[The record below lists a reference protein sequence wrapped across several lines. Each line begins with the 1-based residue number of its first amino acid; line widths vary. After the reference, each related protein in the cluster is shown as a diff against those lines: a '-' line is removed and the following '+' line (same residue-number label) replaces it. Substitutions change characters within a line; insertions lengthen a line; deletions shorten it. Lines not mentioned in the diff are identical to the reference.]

1 MPSRRIEKVNRA
13 ILETLSA
20 AILFDLRDPRVKNVT
35 ILNVE
40 TTGDIKES
48 KVRVGV
54 RGDAKVQS
62 LTLHGLDSSRGFLQS
77 KIADRLQTKSTPIL
91 KFILEPNWLDHLS
104 ATSQG
109 FQEAAET
116 AITTDADL
124 ADAAEGE
131 PDSEDDDLDE
141 DEDDD
146 LDEEDGDED
155 EEDGDEEDGDEDE
168 EDDDEDEEDEPTK

>member
-13 ILETLSA
+13 ILETLSS

-109 FQEAAET
+109 FQEAAAT
-116 AITTDADL
+116 AITTEADP
-124 ADAAEGE
+124 AEATEGE
-131 PDSEDDDLDE
+131 PDSEDDE
-141 DEDDD
+141 DQDDD
-146 LDEEDGDED
+146 DDSED
-155 EEDGDEEDGDEDE
+155 
-168 EDDDEDEEDEPTK
+168 DDDEDD

>member
-13 ILETLSA
+13 ILETLSS
-20 AILFDLRDPRVKNVT
+20 AILFELRDPRVKNVT
-35 ILNVE
+35 ILNVD

-77 KIADRLQTKSTPIL
+77 KIAERLQTKSTPIL

-109 FQEAAET
+109 FQDAAAT
-116 AITTDADL
+116 AIKTEADSA
-124 ADAAEGE
+124 ADES
-131 PDSEDDDLDE
+131 DSEEAHLEDDSGTETD
-141 DEDDD
+141 DEDD
-146 LDEEDGDED
+146 EDK
-155 EEDGDEEDGDEDE
+155 
-168 EDDDEDEEDEPTK
+168 DD

>member
-13 ILETLSA
+13 ILETLSS

-62 LTLHGLDSSRGFLQS
+62 LSLHGLDSSRGFLQS

-104 ATSQG
+104 ETSQS
-109 FQEAAET
+109 FQEAAAT
-116 AITTDADL
+116 SITTDEDL
-124 ADAAEGE
+124 AEATESELEGE
-131 PDSEDDDLDE
+131 AVNLDE
-141 DEDDD
+141 DEVD
-146 LDEEDGDED
+146 LTE
-155 EEDGDEEDGDEDE
+155 
-168 EDDDEDEEDEPTK
+168 

>member
-13 ILETLSA
+13 ILETLSS

-77 KIADRLQTKSTPIL
+77 KIAERLQTKSTPIL

-109 FQEAAET
+109 FQVAAET
-116 AITTDADL
+116 AITTEADL
-124 ADAAEGE
+124 ITETEGE
-131 PDSEDDDLDE
+131 SDLEDGDEDDSEDE

-146 LDEEDGDED
+146 DDEEDKDKD
-155 EEDGDEEDGDEDE
+155 
-168 EDDDEDEEDEPTK
+168 

>member
-13 ILETLSA
+13 ILETLSS

-77 KIADRLQTKSTPIL
+77 KIAERLQTKSTPIL

-116 AITTDADL
+116 AITTEADL
-124 ADAAEGE
+124 VTETEGE
-131 PDSEDDDLDE
+131 SDL
-141 DEDDD
+141 
-146 LDEEDGDED
+146 
-155 EEDGDEEDGDEDE
+155 EDGDEEDSEDEDDSDSE
-168 EDDDEDEEDEPTK
+168 DDDDEDD

>member
-13 ILETLSA
+13 ILETLSS

-77 KIADRLQTKSTPIL
+77 KIAERLQTKSTPIL

-116 AITTDADL
+116 AIATDADL
-124 ADAAEGE
+124 AKSADGELDSKDAN
-131 PDSEDDDLDE
+131 LE

-146 LDEEDGDED
+146 DDDDGDED
-155 EEDGDEEDGDEDE
+155 DN
-168 EDDDEDEEDEPTK
+168 PTN

>member
-13 ILETLSA
+13 IMETLSS
-20 AILFDLRDPRVKNVT
+20 AILFELRDPRVKNVT
-35 ILNVE
+35 ILNVD

-109 FQEAAET
+109 FQDAAATAIKTEADSAEDESDSEAAH
-116 AITTDADL
+116 L
-124 ADAAEGE
+124 
-131 PDSEDDDLDE
+131 EDDSGTDTD
-141 DEDDD
+141 DEDD
-146 LDEEDGDED
+146 EDK
-155 EEDGDEEDGDEDE
+155 
-168 EDDDEDEEDEPTK
+168 DD